1 MSVFKILC
9 CGQQQTAP
17 LKDAVVAHLRQKGYM
32 VDDLSAREDGKD
44 WRTYQIG
51 ELTGKLVG
59 EEKKYDFAI
68 IFCGSGMGVC
78 LSANRFQ
85 GVYCA
90 HCESIYTVKMARG
103 INNAN
108 VLAMGVNVIPPK
120 LGCYMAEAFVS
131 TKFLQDA
138 PEGSNLSSMEQSYRE
153 LQEQD
158 YAAHHLQTNINT
170 IS

>member
-1 MSVFKILC
+1 MSKPKIMC
-9 CGQQQTAP
+9 CGQQACAP
-17 LKDAVVAHLRQKGYM
+17 LKDAVIAHLRQKGYE
-32 VDDLSAREDGKD
+32 VDDLGYREDGKD

-51 ELTGKLVG
+51 ALTGKLVG

-68 IFCGSGMGVC
+68 ICCGSGMGVC

-90 HCESIYTVKMARG
+90 HCESVYTAKMARG

-108 VLAMGVNVIPPK
+108 VLAMGVNVVAPK

-131 TKFLQDA
+131 TPFLQGA
-138 PEGSNLSSMEQSYRE
+138 PEGSNLASMEQSYRE
-153 LQEQD
+153 LQQQD
-158 YAAHHLQTNINT
+158 
-170 IS
+170 

>member
-1 MSVFKILC
+1 MSKILC

-17 LKDAVVAHLRQKGYM
+17 LKNAVVTYLKQKGHE
-32 VDDLSAREDGKD
+32 VDDLSTREDGKD

-51 ELTGKLVG
+51 ALVGRLVG

-78 LSANRFQ
+78 LSANRFR

-108 VLAMGVNVIPPK
+108 VLAMGVNVVAPK
-120 LGCYMAEAFVS
+120 LGCYMAETFVS
-131 TKFLQDA
+131 TIFLQDA
-138 PEGSNLSSMEQSYRE
+138 PEGSNLASMEQSYRE

-158 YAAHHLQTNINT
+158 QKTHHTL
-170 IS
+170 SE